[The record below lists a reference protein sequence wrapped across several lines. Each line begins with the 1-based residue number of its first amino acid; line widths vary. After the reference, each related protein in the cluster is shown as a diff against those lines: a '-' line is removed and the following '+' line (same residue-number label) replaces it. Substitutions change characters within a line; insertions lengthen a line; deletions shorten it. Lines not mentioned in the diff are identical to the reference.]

1 MAKYLLTYHG
11 GGMPETDEERERV
24 TAAWGQWMGS
34 LGGALVDPGNPTGR
48 VGTIA
53 SDGSV
58 SDGATNAASGYSILE
73 ASDFDAALASAKGCP
88 VLEGGGS
95 VEVGELFDVM

>member
-11 GGMPETDEERERV
+11 GAMPETDEERERV
-24 TAAWGQWMGS
+24 TAAWGAWMGS

-58 SDGATNAASGYSILE
+58 SDGASNPVSGYSILE
-73 ASDFDAALASAKGCP
+73 ASDFDAALAGAKGCP
-88 VLEGGGS
+88 ILQDGGS
-95 VEVGELFDVM
+95 VEIGEIVDVM